1 MEPLL
6 IKGNPIFT
14 IEDIKKYSQSE
25 EINTELTSI
34 SSNLSNRTREN
45 KSNTSTLSSTTRYYS
60 YAKQNKVSQLDYNI
74 YNNIIY
80 SAIISFIYNFFL
92 VKGVGTFLLTYKYID
107 NSKKEKFFFRGN
119 ILLALF
125 TLSYFSYKLHKTE
138 KDFTIK
144 YRYFYNN

>member
-80 SAIISFIYNFFL
+80 SAIISFIYNFFI

-125 TLSYFSYKLHKTE
+125 TLSYFSYKLHRTE